1 MSMANDMRKSA
12 KLATMALKGIVIL
25 GKFTLVIRLT
35 FFCIQ
40 VVADMKQAAKKFHGK
55 SAQ

>member
-1 MSMANDMRKSA
+1 MANDIKKSS
-12 KLATMALKGIVIL
+12 KLATMALRGIVIF

-35 FFCIQ
+35 FFCMQ
-40 VVADMKQAAKKFHGK
+40 VVADKKQVAKKFHGK